1 MTLVRYWN
9 GEETMMDMTG
19 TAADIEAP
27 AINKITFQDVK
38 DALREGYQDYTENR
52 TDVLF
57 LCLIYPL
64 LMYVAVRM
72 AFGYGVIPL
81 IYPVFTGAALLGP
94 IVAVGLYHV
103 SWRREQ
109 GLETHW
115 RDAFKVF
122 RHHSIGSIGLMTLIL
137 LGLYF
142 AWLTAAITIYEFT
155 LGKGTVW
162 YLSPA
167 EFLQAVLTTKQGLMM
182 IVLGNLVGFF
192 FAVLALCISV
202 VSFPMLVD
210 KDVGPMTAI
219 LTSMRGCAANTGP
232 IAAWGVIVVVL
243 LLLGSLPFFIG
254 LAVAMPVLAHATW
267 HLYKKLVR
275 F

>member
-1 MTLVRYWN
+1 
-9 GEETMMDMTG
+9 MMDMTR
-19 TAADIEAP
+19 TAAEYDAP
-27 AINKITFQDVK
+27 AINKITFRDLK
-38 DALREGYQDYTENR
+38 DALAEGYADYTENR

-72 AFGYGVIPL
+72 AFGYGVLPL

-94 IVAVGLYHV
+94 VVAVGLYHV

-115 RDAFKVF
+115 RDAFRVF
-122 RHHSIGSIGLMTLIL
+122 QHHSIGSIGLMTLIL
-137 LGLYF
+137 VGLYG

-155 LGKGTVW
+155 LGSGAVW

-167 EFLQAVLTTKQGLMM
+167 EFVREVLTTTQGWTLI
-182 IVLGNLVGFF
+182 IVGNVVGLI
-192 FAVLALCISV
+192 FAVIALCVSM

-210 KDVGPMTAI
+210 KDVGPVNAVI
-219 LTSMRGCAANTGP
+219 TSVRASLANPGP
-232 IAAWGVIVVVL
+232 TLAWGLIVAVL
-243 LLLGSLPFFIG
+243 LVLGSLPFFLG
-254 LAVAMPVLAHATW
+254 LAVAMPVLGHATW
-267 HLYKKLVR
+267 HLYRKMVR
-275 F
+275 H

>member
-1 MTLVRYWN
+1 
-9 GEETMMDMTG
+9 MMDMTG
-19 TAADIEAP
+19 TAADMEAP

-64 LMYVAVRM
+64 LMYVAVRI
-72 AFGYGVIPL
+72 AFGYGIIPL
-81 IYPVFTGAALLGP
+81 MYPVFTGAALLGP

-103 SWRREQ
+103 SWRRER

-122 RHHSIGSIGLMTLIL
+122 QHHSIGSIGLMTLIL
-137 LGLYF
+137 VGLYC

-155 LGKGTVW
+155 MGKGTVW

-167 EFLQAVLTTKQGLMM
+167 EFLRAVLTTKQGLMM

-219 LTSMRGCAANTGP
+219 LTSMRACAANTGP
-232 IAAWGVIVVVL
+232 IAAWGLIVAVL

>member
-1 MTLVRYWN
+1 MI
-9 GEETMMDMTG
+9 DMTG
-19 TAADIEAP
+19 TAADMQAP
-27 AINKITFQDVK
+27 AINKITFRDLR
-38 DALREGYQDYTENR
+38 DALAEGWEDYKENR

-64 LMYVAVRM
+64 IMYVAVRM

-94 IVAVGLYHV
+94 VVAVGLYHV

-122 RHHSIGSIGLMTLIL
+122 QHHSIGSIGLMTLIL
-137 LGLYF
+137 LGLYG

-155 LGKGTVW
+155 LGKGSVW
-162 YLSPA
+162 FQSPA
-167 EFLQAVLTTKQGLMM
+167 EFLQSVLTTPQGLTLI
-182 IVLGNLVGFF
+182 IVGNVVGFL
-192 FAVLALCISV
+192 FAALALCISV

-210 KDVGPMTAI
+210 KDVGPVDAI
-219 LTSMRGCAANTGP
+219 VASIRACMANPLP
-232 IAAWGVIVVVL
+232 IAVWGLIVAAL
-243 LLLGSLPFFIG
+243 LFLGSLPFFLG

-267 HLYKKLVR
+267 HLYHKLVR
-275 F
+275 A